1 MPLVKVNDL
10 LRHATENHYGV
21 AAVNVCNY
29 ETIKWVAE
37 AAGRERIPVIIQF
50 YPGFEKYIALK
61 HVAAI
66 AKEFAEKSE
75 VPIGV
80 HLDHS
85 AGYGIA
91 VGGVR
96 DGFPSVMVDGSA
108 LPYEENVA
116 LTAAV
121 VQAAGVFNVDVEAEL
136 GHVGSGANVDDI
148 VNADHYTNVEQA
160 VEFVER
166 TGCGSLAVAVGN
178 AHGAYVQTP
187 NLDFERIAA
196 LRKALPIP
204 LVLHGCSDIP
214 HEQLQESVR
223 LGMSKFNI
231 ATEYFRACYASV
243 EKQVAAGEAKGN
255 LFGLMNAAAEDA
267 IDVVTESLASG
278 DDAAAKS
285 AVEMTRSMDQMERD
299 IENRCLRLLLQQ
311 QPVARDL
318 RTISAAM
325 KMVTDLQRIGDQ
337 CAHIAEIS
345 LLLKEQ
351 KQTRT
356 LADIRTMSQKA
367 GVMVKRSIFAYVNRD
382 TEAAQ
387 AVIALDDE
395 VDALF
400 RTIKGELVE
409 LIAGN
414 RDEADQAIDLIIIA
428 KYLERIADHAVNIA
442 QWAIFCVTGEI
453 LG

>member
-1 MPLVKVNDL
+1 MRKTFDAELQEL
-10 LRHATENHYGV
+10 
-21 AAVNVCNY
+21 NY
-29 ETIKWVAE
+29 EMIDMA
-37 AAGRERIPVIIQF
+37 
-50 YPGFEKYIALK
+50 
-61 HVAAI
+61 
-66 AKEFAEKSE
+66 
-75 VPIGV
+75 
-80 HLDHS
+80 
-85 AGYGIA
+85 
-91 VGGVR
+91 
-96 DGFPSVMVDGSA
+96 
-108 LPYEENVA
+108 
-116 LTAAV
+116 
-121 VQAAGVFNVDVEAEL
+121 
-136 GHVGSGANVDDI
+136 
-148 VNADHYTNVEQA
+148 
-160 VEFVER
+160 
-166 TGCGSLAVAVGN
+166 
-178 AHGAYVQTP
+178 
-187 NLDFERIAA
+187 
-196 LRKALPIP
+196 
-204 LVLHGCSDIP
+204 
-214 HEQLQESVR
+214 
-223 LGMSKFNI
+223 
-231 ATEYFRACYASV
+231 
-243 EKQVAAGEAKGN
+243 
-255 LFGLMNAAAEDA
+255 AAAEDA

-285 AVEMTRSMDQMERD
+285 AMDQMERD

-337 CAHIAEIS
+337 CANIAEIS

>member
-1 MPLVKVNDL
+1 MRKTFDAELQEL
-10 LRHATENHYGV
+10 
-21 AAVNVCNY
+21 NY
-29 ETIKWVAE
+29 EMIDMA
-37 AAGRERIPVIIQF
+37 
-50 YPGFEKYIALK
+50 
-61 HVAAI
+61 
-66 AKEFAEKSE
+66 
-75 VPIGV
+75 
-80 HLDHS
+80 
-85 AGYGIA
+85 
-91 VGGVR
+91 
-96 DGFPSVMVDGSA
+96 
-108 LPYEENVA
+108 
-116 LTAAV
+116 
-121 VQAAGVFNVDVEAEL
+121 
-136 GHVGSGANVDDI
+136 
-148 VNADHYTNVEQA
+148 
-160 VEFVER
+160 
-166 TGCGSLAVAVGN
+166 
-178 AHGAYVQTP
+178 
-187 NLDFERIAA
+187 
-196 LRKALPIP
+196 
-204 LVLHGCSDIP
+204 
-214 HEQLQESVR
+214 
-223 LGMSKFNI
+223 
-231 ATEYFRACYASV
+231 
-243 EKQVAAGEAKGN
+243 
-255 LFGLMNAAAEDA
+255 AAAEDA
-267 IDVVTESLASG
+267 IDVVTESLASS

-337 CAHIAEIS
+337 CANIAEIS